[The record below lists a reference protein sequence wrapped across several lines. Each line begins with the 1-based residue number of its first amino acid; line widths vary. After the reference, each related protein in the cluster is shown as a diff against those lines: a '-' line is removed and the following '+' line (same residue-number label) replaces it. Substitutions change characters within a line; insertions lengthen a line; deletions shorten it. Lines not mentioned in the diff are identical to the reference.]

1 MTIKPL
7 VELLEVK
14 RKKRALPTV
23 SEEIHSRVRNDIL
36 LSGTPGVW
44 TIRWWSPR
52 GWTAYQSRVCP
63 QPVPA
68 EISPIAQYNNFQENS
83 EAEKV

>member
-23 SEEIHSRVRNDIL
+23 SAEIHGRVRNFVYRYIYMYVTNYCRY
-36 LSGTPGVW
+36 S
-44 TIRWWSPR
+44 
-52 GWTAYQSRVCP
+52 SRFRYLG
-63 QPVPA
+63 
-68 EISPIAQYNNFQENS
+68 SDMTY
-83 EAEKV
+83 

>member
-52 GWTAYQSRVCP
+52 GWTAYQSRVCL

-68 EISPIAQYNNFQENS
+68 EISPIAQYNNLQVNS